1 MTDTK
6 QKVREFYDE
15 IGWQQEADGNY
26 QNARYEDL
34 RPVAA
39 EYIHKTRLRVNDGLT
54 RPGRF
59 LLDAGSGPVQYDD
72 YLTYSEG
79 YQKRVCLDISIQ
91 ALREARTRLGEHG
104 LFVVGDLANLPFAA
118 NAFDGAVS
126 MHAIHHLALEEH
138 PRAYAELYRVLAPAK
153 SGVVINGWHEP
164 LLIRAAEPL
173 IGLMRRLAG
182 KGAKKK
188 KDWLNADDPEGTFV
202 AKLTPAWFKREIG
215 SQLPLE
221 IRPWRSLSTRILRWF
236 IHPNRGGA
244 ALLRLVYWLEGAFP
258 RFFAENGQ
266 YPMII
271 IRKE

>member
-1 MTDTK
+1 
-6 QKVREFYDE
+6 
-15 IGWQQEADGNY
+15 
-26 QNARYEDL
+26 
-34 RPVAA
+34 
-39 EYIHKTRLRVNDGLT
+39 
-54 RPGRF
+54 
-59 LLDAGSGPVQYDD
+59 
-72 YLTYSEG
+72 
-79 YQKRVCLDISIQ
+79 
-91 ALREARTRLGEHG
+91 
-104 LFVVGDLANLPFAA
+104 
-118 NAFDGAVS
+118 
-126 MHAIHHLALEEH
+126 
-138 PRAYAELYRVLAPAK
+138 
-153 SGVVINGWHEP
+153 
-164 LLIRAAEPL
+164 
-173 IGLMRRLAG
+173 MRRLAG